1 MLWVCGRF
9 RCISVVGLWFWWCLL
24 TVVCCFGFVAN
35 SSGSM
40 VLIVVLAIF
49 FLGFGDCYQWRLQ
62 EIFPGCSSTSINYT
76 I

>member
-24 TVVCCFGFVAN
+24 TVVCCFGFVAD

-49 FLGFGDCYQWRLQ
+49 FLGFMADLVGLWW
-62 EIFPGCSSTSINYT
+62 FFVWGFWW
-76 I
+76 